1 MSDIEY
7 LLENGADVNT
17 KNDKHFSLLMS
28 AARNN
33 DLEAISTLIRYGA
46 KINSKDLHG
55 FTALDYAIEQ
65 NHLDSVKLLVNSG
78 AIITDNSYMLAVNKN
93 LKDIAK
99 YFDTLDDDKQIF
111 LKNKK
116 R

>member
-7 LLENGADVNT
+7 LLQNGADVNT
-17 KNDKHFSLLMS
+17 KNEKHFSLLMS

-33 DLEAISTLIRYGA
+33 DLESISTLISYGA

-65 NHLDSVKLLVNSG
+65 NHIQSVKLLVKSG
-78 AIITDNSYMLAVNKN
+78 ALITDNSYMLAVSKN
-93 LKDIAK
+93 LKDITK

-111 LKNKK
+111 LKN
-116 R
+116 RNR